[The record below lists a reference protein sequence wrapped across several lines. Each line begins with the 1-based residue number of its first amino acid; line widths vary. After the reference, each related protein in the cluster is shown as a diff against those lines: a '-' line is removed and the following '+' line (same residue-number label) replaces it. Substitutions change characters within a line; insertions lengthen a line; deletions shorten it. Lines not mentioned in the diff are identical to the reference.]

1 LPVTSFDLGTPPHVV
16 QAIARHAHLE
26 VTMKIYAH
34 ANLDTM
40 RQAVDQID
48 WGVA

>member
-1 LPVTSFDLGTPPHVV
+1 
-16 QAIARHAHLE
+16 
-26 VTMKIYAH
+26 MKIYAH
-34 ANLDTM
+34 ADLDMM

>member
-1 LPVTSFDLGTPPHVV
+1 VV
-16 QAIARHAHLE
+16 CHHSAPDARLLHPDPIARHAHLE

-34 ANLDTM
+34 ADLDTM
-40 RQAVDQID
+40 RKAVDQID